1 MHSAPTVSLW
11 TNKDRFVKYWK
22 LNNIPSFSSDKFT
35 KSKDLSS
42 CFKAVLILF
51 GLKNVLLD
59 FLNKNIRRIAGN
71 VVTPVTYV

>member
-11 TNKDRFVKYWK
+11 TNKDRFVKY
-22 LNNIPSFSSDKFT
+22 NIPSFSSDKFT
-35 KSKDLSS
+35 KSKDFSS

-71 VVTPVTYV
+71 VVTPVIYV